1 MLTTGE
7 MISIIVTCS
16 ITDIRDHG
24 DWPGDSELV
33 SISGP
38 LSTWTGEDGRRRAAV
53 RFGAGTLNLHYYDWA
68 LANNW

>member
-7 MISIIVTCS
+7 ITLCVTDS
-16 ITDIRDHG
+16 DPDTRDHK

-38 LSTWTGEDGRRRAAV
+38 LNTWTGEDGRRRAAV